1 MKPKNALALTLLA
14 TAMLATAARGG
25 YPELPLDLGS
35 AGDFVVLA
43 KSGIGAGASANIVG
57 DIGVSPIDSTAI
69 TGFALGLE
77 PGGSGQFT
85 ISAQVIGKVYAA
97 DYSPPTPTKM
107 TTAVNDMEAAYTAA
121 AGRILPNLD
130 LGAGHL
136 GGLTLVPGLYKWG
149 TGVDIATDVTLSGG
163 PNDVWIFQ
171 IEGTLNLA
179 SAKNIILSGGA
190 QSKNIFWQVADA
202 VTIFTTAH
210 FEGNILA
217 KTAITVQTGASCNG
231 RLLAQ
236 TRVDFQA
243 NATITAVPPTANLS
257 LTKSVDQAT
266 PILGSNVVFTIAVTN
281 AGPDAATGVT
291 VQDLLPAGLTYLTNN
306 PGLYTASNGI
316 WNIGNLAV
324 GSSTTLTITATVNT
338 SVLVTNI
345 AQVWTADQF
354 DPSSTPGNNNEAE
367 DDQGYA
373 LVNVGTAA
381 DLSLTK
387 TVDTAAPALGSN
399 ITFTITVTNSGPNAA
414 TGVTVKDVLPV
425 GLGYVTNSAGV
436 YTASNGIWTIG
447 NLTVGGSTTLTITA
461 TATMAGV
468 LIVNTAQ
475 VWTADQMD
483 PDSTPGNNK
492 PNEDDQAT
500 VNVNAG
506 GLANLSLTQ
515 TASNMTPVL
524 GTNVTFTITVTN
536 AGPNTATGVTV
547 KDLLS
552 AGLLFVTNNAGVY
565 TASNGIWN
573 IGTLTVG
580 ASTTL
585 VITVTVTNAG
595 VGLAGLAQVWTADQ
609 VDPNS
614 TPGNSNPAEDD
625 QRTVVLSAPSAS
637 DLALTMSVDHT
648 APLFG
653 SNVVFTITVTNA
665 GPNTTT
671 NVTVKDLLPAGL
683 GYVTNSAGVY
693 AASNGFWTIGAMNVG
708 ASTTLLITATVTDAG
723 LIITNVAQVWTSAS
737 FDPDSTAGNSNPNE
751 DDQGQ
756 VVLTVAAFVDMT
768 SHVAWS
774 VTWAF
779 NPTNGMYAGAFTI
792 TNTSTKWL
800 LAPLW
805 FEVQSNQWHW
815 LHAPSGVD
823 INNGNYYVDLSSQFS
838 NRVSL
843 VGNYDYVLNPGEAV
857 TLTNILLQGR
867 RSATGMVMAVWVD
880 PALLSPTSPS
890 VHPPFT
896 IWLGSGGTNVVWN
909 GLERWLYAVECS
921 TNLQLGEAGF
931 QSVATGVQ
939 GQGYG
944 TLNAYAPTNRSI
956 GGGSSS
962 GAVFYRVKAVGKQ

>member
-1 MKPKNALALTLLA
+1 MAQAASGMMLVVLLA
-14 TAMLATAARGG
+14 QQAAAGAQAPVNLGTA
-25 YPELPLDLGS
+25 S
-35 AGDFVVLA
+35 NFVALA
-43 KSGIGAGASANIVG
+43 KSGISGGSGSGIVG

-69 TGFALGLE
+69 TGFALGMD
-77 PGGSGQFT
+77 PGGSGQFS

-107 TTAVNDMEAAYTAA
+107 TTAVSDMEAAYTDA
-121 AGRILPNLD
+121 AGRSLPDHTELS
-130 LGAGHL
+130 GGHL
-136 GGLTLVPGLYKWG
+136 GGLTLVPGLYKWS

-171 IEGTLNLA
+171 IAGTLDLA
-179 SAKNIILSGGA
+179 VAQHVILSGGA

-210 FEGNILA
+210 FEGIILA
-217 KTAITVQTGASCNG
+217 KTAITVQTGASSNG

-243 NATITAVPPTANLS
+243 NASITAVPPTANLS
-257 LTKSVDQAT
+257 LTKSVNNAM

-281 AGPDAATGVT
+281 TGPDAATGVT
-291 VQDLLPAGLTYLTNN
+291 VQDLLPAGLTYVTNS
-306 PGLYTASNGI
+306 PGVYTASNGI
-316 WNIGNLAV
+316 WTIGNLAV
-324 GSSTTLTITATVNT
+324 GSSTTLRITATVTT

-354 DPSSTPGNNNEAE
+354 DPNSTPGNNNPAE

-373 LVNVGTAA
+373 LVNVGSAA
-381 DLSLTK
+381 DLSLTE
-387 TVDTAAPALGSN
+387 TVNNAAPDLGSN

-414 TGVTVKDVLPV
+414 TGVTVKDALPA
-425 GLGYVTNSAGV
+425 GLGYVTNSAGA

-447 NLTVGGSTTLTITA
+447 NLAVGGSTTLTITA
-461 TATMAGV
+461 TATNAGV

-475 VWTADQMD
+475 VWTADQID
-483 PDSTPGNNK
+483 PDSTPGNSRAS
-492 PNEDDQAT
+492 EDDQAT
-500 VNVNAG
+500 VSINAG

-515 TASNMTPVL
+515 TASNMAPTL
-524 GTNVTFTITVTN
+524 GTNVTLTITVTN

-552 AGLLFVTNNAGVY
+552 AGLLYVTNSAGLY
-565 TASNGIWN
+565 TATNGIWT
-573 IGTLTVG
+573 IGTLNVG

-595 VGLAGLAQVWTADQ
+595 VGLASLAQVWTADQ

-625 QRTVVLSAPSAS
+625 QKTVVLSVPSVS

-648 APLFG
+648 APLFD

-665 GPNTTT
+665 GPNATT
-671 NVTVKDLLPAGL
+671 NVTVQDLLPAGL

-723 LIITNVAQVWTSAS
+723 MTITNVAQVWTSAS
-737 FDPDSTAGNSNPNE
+737 FDPDSTPGNSIATE

-756 VVLTVAAFVDMT
+756 AVLTVAAFVDVT
-768 SHVAWS
+768 SIVAWS
-774 VTWAF
+774 VTWVF
-779 NPTNGMYAGAFTI
+779 NPTNNMYAGALTI

-815 LHAPSGVD
+815 LHAP
-823 INNGNYYVDLSSQFS
+823 NGYDNTTLNYYVDLSSQFS
-838 NRVSL
+838 NQVSL
-843 VGNYDYVLNPGEAV
+843 VGNLDYALNPGESV

-867 RSATGMVMAVWVD
+867 REPTGMVMAVWVD
-880 PALLSPTSPS
+880 PPAPLLIRPP

-896 IWLGSGGTNVVWN
+896 IGLGSGGKSVVWH
-909 GLERWLYAVECS
+909 GLAGWRYAVECS

-931 QSVATGVQ
+931 HAVATGV
-939 GQGYG
+939 QGYG
-944 TLNAYAPTNRSI
+944 TLNAYAHTNLSI
-956 GGGSSS
+956 GGGGGSS